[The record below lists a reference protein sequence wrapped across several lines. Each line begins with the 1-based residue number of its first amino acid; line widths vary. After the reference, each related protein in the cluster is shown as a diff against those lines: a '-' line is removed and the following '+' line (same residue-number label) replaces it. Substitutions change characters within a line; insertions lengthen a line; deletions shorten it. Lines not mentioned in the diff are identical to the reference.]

1 MVLDFEGADT
11 HIQSITGQF
20 CIRASVAERRDRAP
34 AFKKKERMRIPTY
47 QPSGPY
53 SDSIV
58 RPLCLKCDKKTWL
71 TRIELTDRPGY
82 DKRTFEC
89 PTCEI
94 SVSEIVRY
102 K

>member
-1 MVLDFEGADT
+1 
-11 HIQSITGQF
+11 
-20 CIRASVAERRDRAP
+20 
-34 AFKKKERMRIPTY
+34 MRIPIY

-58 RPLCLKCDKKTWL
+58 RPVCTKCDKKTWL
-71 TRIELTDRPGY
+71 TWIELTDRPGY
-82 DKRTFEC
+82 DRRTFEC

-94 SVSEIVRY
+94 SVSENRF

>member
-1 MVLDFEGADT
+1 
-11 HIQSITGQF
+11 
-20 CIRASVAERRDRAP
+20 
-34 AFKKKERMRIPTY
+34 MRIPIY

-58 RPLCLKCDKKTWL
+58 RPLCAKCDKKTWL

-89 PTCEI
+89 LACGKTTIE
-94 SVSEIVRY
+94 VVKYR
-102 K
+102 

>member
-1 MVLDFEGADT
+1 
-11 HIQSITGQF
+11 
-20 CIRASVAERRDRAP
+20 
-34 AFKKKERMRIPTY
+34 MRIQIY

-58 RPLCLKCDKKTWL
+58 RPLCTKCDKKTWL